1 MTVPMRRI
9 LLVALAALL
18 LPGAGRLAAQEHL
31 VVRTEPGT
39 PVVATEVLVAAG
51 PADEPEGQAGLAY
64 LTARVAVAP
73 IRPILDSLGARLQVQ
88 GQKDALS
95 FTLIAAPDVWRP
107 AARLLLVA
115 LFRDPADPGALE
127 RERAAI
133 RAELL
138 GREANPAD
146 AAAREI
152 DAAAF
157 GPDHPWGRPAVG
169 YSATVE
175 MLTLE
180 DVDAFVRAHFVP
192 ERTVMAVVGPVEERA
207 GREHLLPFFQGARL
221 TTSRVEPPRPTES
234 PVRRDYNSIT
244 TWVIASYP
252 FPPEADEEALRMLA
266 GLATETL
273 SFGPSRRSVYNAGS
287 EVLRRAEGGE
297 MRIKLVV
304 PPGEVE
310 GWAERIHQA
319 VAAHA
324 ERPLLPVV
332 FAEHLRRF
340 RGERLRALSAPEER
354 ARAAARMLLLE
365 GAGDG
370 LLVDTEALTA
380 ERLHAAARALGA
392 PTMIFLGPFLDSD
405 SPDPRPAEP
414 AR

>member
-1 MTVPMRRI
+1 MMVPMRKI
-9 LLVALAALL
+9 VLVVLTALL
-18 LPGAGRLAAQEHL
+18 PTAAGPLGAQEHL

-51 PADEPEGQAGLAY
+51 PADEAEGQAGLAY

-95 FTLIAAPDVWRP
+95 FTLIAAPDVWRE
-107 AARLLLVA
+107 ASRLLLVA

-152 DAAAF
+152 DAAVF
-157 GPDHPWGRPAVG
+157 GADHPWGRPAVG

-175 MLTLE
+175 RLTLE
-180 DVDAFVRAHFVP
+180 EVDGFIRAHFVP
-192 ERTVMAVVGPVEERA
+192 RRTVMAVVGPVDEET
-207 GREHLLPFFQGARL
+207 GREHLLPFFQGAPL
-221 TTSRVEPPRPTES
+221 TTSRAEPPRPAES

-252 FPPEADEEALRMLA
+252 FAAGADEEALRMLA
-266 GLATETL
+266 ALATETL
-273 SFGPSRRSVYNAGS
+273 SFGPSRRSVYNARS
-287 EVLRRAEGGE
+287 EVLPRAEGGE
-297 MRIKLVV
+297 LRIQLVV

-310 GWAERIHQA
+310 RWAESLRQA
-319 VAAHA
+319 VSAHA
-324 ERPLLPVV
+324 ERPLFPTV
-332 FAEHLRRF
+332 FAERLRRF
-340 RGERLRALSAPEER
+340 RGERLREMSAPEDR

-365 GAGDG
+365 GSGTG
-370 LLVDTEALTA
+370 PLVDTEALTA
-380 ERLHAAARALGA
+380 ERLHDAAQALGA
-392 PTMIFLGPFLDSD
+392 PTLVFLGPFLDVD
-405 SPDPRPAEP
+405 APGPAEP